1 MNSRWGI
8 QKMKYEVR
16 VAAAVTAGI
25 LIFASTLSGCALLN
39 PPDRREINAPSPGN
53 SPNELKL
60 STVAYVREVC
70 AMPKEQRDPALRDL
84 NQSLLPNHAVIYCG
98 RGGTP

>member
-1 MNSRWGI
+1 
-8 QKMKYEVR
+8 MKYEVR

-39 PPDRREINAPSPGN
+39 LPQRAEMNPPPPGN
-53 SPNELKL
+53 SANDLKI
-60 STVAYVREVC
+60 STVTYVREVC
-70 AMPKEQRDPALRDL
+70 EMPTEQRDPELRDL

-98 RGGTP
+98 RGGMP